1 MRPLLPLS
9 LLTTLL
15 LAACAGPPER
25 PRGIFDLSN
34 GPEPG
39 GHAAPASLG
48 DAPRTGSGRFGSIG
62 PASMSPGSAGVGSG
76 GIGGAI
82 GAPGG
87 S

>member
-1 MRPLLPLS
+1 MSPLLPLS

-62 PASMSPGSAGVGSG
+62 PGSPNPGSAGVGAG